1 MISVFIDTSF
11 VIAMFTPEDKYH
23 QKALATSHDLFQYQQ
38 IWITDAVL
46 YEIGNSFSKSKK
58 TPVAEFIRD
67 CYKTEQIHVEKTSTE
82 LFIKALERYDTFTDK
97 EWSLTDCLSF
107 EVMDEN
113 DIVLAYSSDHHF
125 EQAGFQYALR

>member
-1 MISVFIDTSF
+1 M
-11 VIAMFTPEDKYH
+11 
-23 QKALATSHDLFQYQQ
+23 
-38 IWITDAVL
+38 
-46 YEIGNSFSKSKK
+46 
-58 TPVAEFIRD
+58 
-67 CYKTEQIHVEKTSTE
+67 EKTSTE